1 MTELKGWNTL
11 SQVLETLESV
21 VIGYSGGVDS
31 GLLAVVATRVLG
43 RDKVKVVLVD
53 SPSLARREKQAAV
66 AFAQEHNVDLLL
78 VDGEEL
84 SEPAYVRNGVDR
96 CYFCKTDMAKH
107 LLEVKTRFGL
117 RYAAYG
123 QNADDAH
130 DFRPGIRAAK
140 EAGIRAPLAEA
151 GLTKQDVRDL
161 ARHFG
166 LTIWDKP
173 AMPCLSSRIPHGTP
187 VTVETLQQI
196 DQAEGLLAELGL
208 RAFRVRYEKEGAR
221 VELARDEWPYLEAN
235 RLWPGIEAGLLGM
248 GFAKVWLDEK
258 GLQPGGLSKRVNSG

>member
-96 CYFCKTDMAKH
+96 CYFCKADMAKH

-151 GLTKQDVRDL
+151 GLTKQNVRDL

-258 GLQPGGLSKRVNSG
+258 GLQLGGLSKRVNSG